1 MQDREYI
8 RQQLKDGVVGTIFH
22 TTTDSLFGR
31 LSPTG
36 YLPESLTGM
45 YDGEY
50 CRTIGA
56 FVPLCLEMG
65 RAKEARKALEFIFLS
80 MERLGLEKI
89 PHVLGLSA
97 DGNPYCISEEDQID
111 GRAHVVL
118 AFAQYCLTTGDTSF
132 ADRYY
137 DLACRETRTF
147 FNQPYLY
154 YQPLRQHWPSTGLR
168 IVLNAS
174 FEHSREQRRWSVF
187 DLLTQVFVGAAGS
200 AVKRLTLQRDDL
212 ELARWLEERLEILR
226 AGVQKYM
233 THMVGDER
241 VYLEMRLPDGGWG
254 KPYPGMSWV
263 NLAPI
268 AAGWDG
274 MNEDIFLSTMKILH
288 QKLTICDPYG
298 SGSRVTVIET
308 DGNNAPQ
315 PVLMGKM
322 VGWDIEFCRQQRD
335 WKRIRDW
342 MEFLNTHHTQSM
354 VLMEAMRFTA
364 EGWQLVD
371 CGNGEQC
378 CWWCW
383 AMNRLNQALC
393 DQETPRLA

>member
-147 FNQPYLY
+147 SINHISITN
-154 YQPLRQHWPSTGLR
+154 R
-168 IVLNAS
+168 
-174 FEHSREQRRWSVF
+174 
-187 DLLTQVFVGAAGS
+187 
-200 AVKRLTLQRDDL
+200 
-212 ELARWLEERLEILR
+212 
-226 AGVQKYM
+226 
-233 THMVGDER
+233 
-241 VYLEMRLPDGGWG
+241 
-254 KPYPGMSWV
+254 
-263 NLAPI
+263 
-268 AAGWDG
+268 
-274 MNEDIFLSTMKILH
+274 
-288 QKLTICDPYG
+288 YG
-298 SGSRVTVIET
+298 SIGHRPVCVLCLMLLLNIA
-308 DGNNAPQ
+308 GNSVAG
-315 PVLMGKM
+315 LYS
-322 VGWDIEFCRQQRD
+322 I
-335 WKRIRDW
+335 
-342 MEFLNTHHTQSM
+342 S
-354 VLMEAMRFTA
+354 
-364 EGWQLVD
+364 
-371 CGNGEQC
+371 
-378 CWWCW
+378 
-383 AMNRLNQALC
+383 
-393 DQETPRLA
+393 